1 MCTNLLYFETEQRNV
16 LSPPCSLNRNKVLVD
31 CWLAVS
37 SGAVTL
43 RYCPQLQ
50 LIFLLYKAQPR
61 PHRPTILSGIFFVLP
76 CIESYQKVD
85 LRTITLGVPPQ
96 EVSVSHSLNCQ
107 CYWCWMS
114 PQGADQ
120 GQRDGVCGRRGLL
133 QGQQRHGE
141 CGQRGERPPQHQAAV
156 PDHPEEHPGHQEPA
170 RDPQWQGG
178 NLRSNAGDGCQNGEK
193 CWHSHDDRQ
202 LWTRLQS
209 RGG

>member
-1 MCTNLLYFETEQRNV
+1 MGPVNTTVLGKKVGPHWNLPNFLKLLQFLNINPDFVSMIDTVNVTLQAKLCLTLWKLQSSRKKFTRNQCAPIFCILKLSREMCCP
-16 LSPPCSLNRNKVLVD
+16 PPCSLNRNKVLVD

-120 GQRDGVCGRRGLL
+120 GQRDGVCGGRGLL
-133 QGQQRHGE
+133 Q
-141 CGQRGERPPQHQAAV
+141 
-156 PDHPEEHPGHQEPA
+156 DPEPGV
-170 RDPQWQGG
+170 
-178 NLRSNAGDGCQNGEK
+178 LR
-193 CWHSHDDRQ
+193 
-202 LWTRLQS
+202 L
-209 RGG
+209 

>member
-1 MCTNLLYFETEQRNV
+1 MWPSKPNFALHYGSYKAVERNLREINV
-16 LSPPCSLNRNKVLVD
+16 HQSFVFWNWAEKCVVPPPCSLNRNKVLVD

-96 EVSVSHSLNCQ
+96 EVSVSHSLNVTDIECLAA
-107 CYWCWMS
+107 
-114 PQGADQ
+114 GADQ
-120 GQRDGVCGRRGLL
+120 GQRDGVCGRGGLL
-133 QGQQRHGE
+133 QSQ
-141 CGQRGERPPQHQAAV
+141 
-156 PDHPEEHPGHQEPA
+156 
-170 RDPQWQGG
+170 
-178 NLRSNAGDGCQNGEK
+178 
-193 CWHSHDDRQ
+193 
-202 LWTRLQS
+202 
-209 RGG
+209 

>member
-1 MCTNLLYFETEQRNV
+1 MIDTVNVTLQAKLCLTLWKLQSSRKKFTRNQCAPIFCILKLSREMCCP
-16 LSPPCSLNRNKVLVD
+16 PPCSLNRNKVLVD

-96 EVSVSHSLNCQ
+96 EVSVSHSLNVTDIECL
-107 CYWCWMS
+107 
-114 PQGADQ
+114 PVGADQ
-120 GQRDGVCGRRGLL
+120 GQRHGVCGRGGLL
-133 QGQQRHGE
+133 QSQ
-141 CGQRGERPPQHQAAV
+141 
-156 PDHPEEHPGHQEPA
+156 
-170 RDPQWQGG
+170 
-178 NLRSNAGDGCQNGEK
+178 
-193 CWHSHDDRQ
+193 
-202 LWTRLQS
+202 
-209 RGG
+209 

>member
-61 PHRPTILSGIFFVLP
+61 PHRPTTLSGIFFVLP

-96 EVSVSHSLNCQ
+96 EVSVSHSLNVTDVECL
-107 CYWCWMS
+107 
-114 PQGADQ
+114 PVGADQ
-120 GQRDGVCGRRGLL
+120 GQRDGVCGRGGLL
-133 QGQQRHGE
+133 QSQ
-141 CGQRGERPPQHQAAV
+141 
-156 PDHPEEHPGHQEPA
+156 
-170 RDPQWQGG
+170 
-178 NLRSNAGDGCQNGEK
+178 
-193 CWHSHDDRQ
+193 
-202 LWTRLQS
+202 
-209 RGG
+209 